1 MKTRKFFMVLVAL
14 VMGSQVVVFA
24 QDAKRPERKRPTVE
38 QMQEMQCNQI
48 VKGLALDDEEAAK
61 FVPVYKKYMEE
72 MRATHDMTRKKPEP
86 QAEPKEPKE
95 PEMLTDA
102 EVEADIKTRFAQS
115 RKMLDI
121 REKYYEEFRKFL
133 SPKQVQ
139 KMYNLERRN
148 GDKFRN
154 EMNKRKGMKRPEGR
168 KPME

>member
-1 MKTRKFFMVLVAL
+1 
-14 VMGSQVVVFA
+14 
-24 QDAKRPERKRPTVE
+24 
-38 QMQEMQCNQI
+38 
-48 VKGLALDDEEAAK
+48 
-61 FVPVYKKYMEE
+61 
-72 MRATHDMTRKKPEP
+72 
-86 QAEPKEPKE
+86 
-95 PEMLTDA
+95 MLTDA